1 MNTQHAT
8 AHPTMSPEPHRDANT
23 RITESWIVMARLAWI
38 AIVVS
43 ALGLFV
49 ASVPGSLAFLRT
61 ASMTTAHV
69 YNGQLSLNEVH
80 QLQEWGLSLDFY
92 ATSMVVLSIVFQLVY
107 TAVGALIFW
116 RRSDDRMALFASFSL
131 VMLPFGFANLTLQT
145 LPPVLVWLIP
155 ILVFLANTCI
165 TLTAYIFP
173 SGQFVPH
180 WMRWMSVAVIGYW
193 AAESFF
199 PFSAFSTSRLAF
211 LLLLGLIASM
221 LLVQVYRYRRVSTPL
236 QRQQTKWVV
245 YGTSIAVVGD
255 NGTRLLYLFVMI
267 PVFHSIT
274 LAVSIAYALIYLSLL
289 PLPLTIGLAMLRAR
303 LWDIDVII
311 NRTLVYGT
319 LTASLALV
327 YAGLV
332 IGLQLLVQGLIG
344 GSQLAIVGSTLAIAA
359 LFQPLRR
366 RIQAVI
372 DRRFYRRKYDAARAL
387 AAFSATLRKEVDLD
401 ALREHLLNVIQETM
415 QPAHVSL
422 WLRPPAP
429 DSKRQAIL
437 NGTSAARLP
446 PSEKS

>member
-1 MNTQHAT
+1 MNNQHAS
-8 AHPTMSPEPHRDANT
+8 AHTTLSREPHRGANT
-23 RITESWIVMARLAWI
+23 RIPERWLVLARLAWI
-38 AIVVS
+38 AIVVP

-49 ASVPGSLAFLRT
+49 ASVPGSLVFLRT
-61 ASMTTAHV
+61 VSMTTPHV

-80 QLQEWGLSLDFY
+80 KLQEWGLSLDFY
-92 ATSMVVLSIVFQLVY
+92 AASMVILSILLQLVY
-107 TAVGALIFW
+107 TATGALIFW
-116 RRSDDRMALFASFSL
+116 RRSEDRMALFASFSL
-131 VMLPFGFANLTLQT
+131 IMLPFGFANLTLQT
-145 LPPVLVWLIP
+145 LPPALLWVIP
-155 ILVFLANTCI
+155 LLTFLANTCI

-173 SGQFVPH
+173 SGHFVPR
-180 WMRWMSVAVIGYW
+180 WMRWMLVAVIGYW
-193 AAESFF
+193 AAVCFF
-199 PFSAFSTSRLAF
+199 PTSVFSTSRLAF
-211 LLLLGLIASM
+211 LLLLGFIASM
-221 LLVQVYRYRRVSTPL
+221 LLVQVYRYRRVSTAL

-255 NGTRLLYLFVMI
+255 IGSRLLYLFVLI
-267 PVFHSIT
+267 PFLHRT
-274 LAVSIAYALIYLSLL
+274 PLAVSIEVALITLSLL
-289 PLPLTIGLAMLRAR
+289 PLPLTIGLAILRAR

-327 YAGLV
+327 YIGLV
-332 IGLQLLVQGLIG
+332 IGLQLLVHGLIG
-344 GSQLAIVGSTLAIAA
+344 GSQLAIVASTLAIAA

-387 AAFSATLRKEVDLD
+387 AAFSATLRNEVDLD
-401 ALREHLLNVIQETM
+401 ALREHLLNVVQETM

-437 NGTSAARLP
+437 NGTSVARLP
-446 PSEKS
+446 PGEKS